1 MKPFIHPGRQRG
13 VAVITALLLT
23 ALAITVVASLFWQQ
37 QVQVRSME
45 NQRLRLQTQWAM
57 RGMVDFA
64 RFWLRQDNPTQTALD
79 GVWATPIEEARLDD
93 YVDREKVDTEKFDAT
108 VSGRALDAQARFNIS
123 NLVAATGGI
132 NPQQVLAYQRLLLNL
147 RLDSGLA
154 EVAARAVLC
163 AKPNPRAANGDGNTA
178 ATSMCGGRE
187 PVAFTQVE
195 DLLAEPGYTPQVL
208 EKLRDFV
215 IVLPKLTAADV
226 TAVNVNT
233 ASAEVLSAITDM
245 SLSEASALTL
255 RKRDYAKIKKCT
267 PEEIVKKI
275 KCFKDDIGD
284 KTVIDGVESDVTS
297 RYFLTVI
304 RVRLD
309 RAALDAVALIY
320 RQPDRE
326 RATRLVWLR
335 EN

>member
-1 MKPFIHPGRQRG
+1 MKHFSLPARQRG

-64 RFWLRQDNPTQTALD
+64 RFWLRQDNPSQTALD

-108 VSGRALDAQARFNIS
+108 VSGRALDAQARFNIT
-123 NLVAATGGI
+123 NLAAATGI
-132 NPQQVLAYQRLLLNL
+132 VSQSYVQAYQRLLANL
-147 RLDSGLA
+147 QLDSSLA
-154 EVAARAVLC
+154 QATADAVLR
-163 AKPNPRAANGDGNTA
+163 AKPKPRAMDSGRDGKTPA
-178 ATSMCGGRE
+178 ASPPSGGSSE

-195 DLLAEPGYTPQVL
+195 DLLAVPGYTPQII
-208 EKLRDFV
+208 EKLRDFI
-215 IVLPKLTAADV
+215 IVLPEITS
-226 TAVNVNT
+226 VNVNT
-233 ASAEVLSAITDM
+233 APAEVLAAVTMM

-255 RKRDYAKIKKCT
+255 SNPRKKFVDLANFKNNINAK
-267 PEEIVKKI
+267 P
-275 KCFKDDIGD
+275 
-284 KTVIDGVESDVTS
+284 IDGVELDVKS

>member
-1 MKPFIHPGRQRG
+1 MKHFSLPARQRG

-64 RFWLRQDNPTQTALD
+64 RFWLRQDNPSQTALD

-108 VSGRALDAQARFNIS
+108 VSGRALDAQARFNIT
-123 NLVAATGGI
+123 NLAAATGI
-132 NPQQVLAYQRLLLNL
+132 VSQSYVQAYQRLLANL
-147 RLDSGLA
+147 QLDSSLA
-154 EVAARAVLC
+154 QATADAVLR
-163 AKPNPRAANGDGNTA
+163 ARPKPRAMDSGSDGKTPA
-178 ATSMCGGRE
+178 STPPSGGSSE
-187 PVAFTQVE
+187 PMAFTQVE
-195 DLLAEPGYTPQVL
+195 DLLAVPGYTPQII
-208 EKLRDFV
+208 EKLRDFI
-215 IVLPKLTAADV
+215 IVLPEITS
-226 TAVNVNT
+226 VNVNT
-233 ASAEVLSAITDM
+233 APAEVLAAVTMM

-255 RKRDYAKIKKCT
+255 SNPRKKFVDLAN
-267 PEEIVKKI
+267 
-275 KCFKDDIGD
+275 FKNNINGS
-284 KTVIDGVESDVTS
+284 VIEGVELDVKS

-309 RAALDAVALIY
+309 RAALDAVALVN
-320 RQPDRE
+320 RKTDPQR
-326 RATRLVWLR
+326 TTSLVWLR

>member
-1 MKPFIHPGRQRG
+1 MKPFSLPARQRG

-64 RFWLRQDNPTQTALD
+64 RFWLRQDNPSLTALD

-108 VSGRALDAQARFNIS
+108 VSGRALDAQARFNIT
-123 NLVAATGGI
+123 NLATATGI
-132 NPQQVLAYQRLLLNL
+132 VSQPYVQAYQRLLSNL
-147 RLDSGLA
+147 QLDSSLA
-154 EVAARAVLC
+154 QATADAVLR
-163 AKPNPRAANGDGNTA
+163 ARPKPRSAGNDGKTPAAPA
-178 ATSMCGGRE
+178 ATGGGSE
-187 PVAFTQVE
+187 PVAFTQIE
-195 DLLAEPGYTPQVL
+195 DLLAVPGYTPQII
-208 EKLRDFV
+208 EKLRDFI
-215 IVLPKLTAADV
+215 IVLPEL

-233 ASAEVLSAITDM
+233 APAEVLAAVTM
-245 SLSEASALTL
+245 LSLSEASALTL
-255 RKRDYAKIKKCT
+255 SNPRKKFVDKLNFQNNINAALI
-267 PEEIVKKI
+267 EGIELDVK
-275 KCFKDDIGD
+275 
-284 KTVIDGVESDVTS
+284 S

-309 RAALDAVALIY
+309 RAALDAVALVN
-320 RQPDRE
+320 RKTDPQR
-326 RATRLVWLR
+326 TTSLVWLR

>member
-1 MKPFIHPGRQRG
+1 MKPFIRPARQRG

-64 RFWLRQDNPTQTALD
+64 RFWLRQDNPMLTALD

-108 VSGRALDAQARFNIS
+108 VSGRALDAQARFNIT
-123 NLVAATGGI
+123 NLVDATGTV
-132 NPQQVLAYQRLLLNL
+132 NPKQVLAYQRLLSNMK
-147 RLDSGLA
+147 LDSGLA
-154 EVAARAVLC
+154 QATADAVLR
-163 AKPNPRAANGDGNTA
+163 AKPKPRTADSGADGKTPAAKP
-178 ATSMCGGRE
+178 ATGGSSE

-195 DLLAEPGYTPQVL
+195 DLLAVPGYTPQMI
-208 EKLRDFV
+208 EQLRDVV
-215 IVLPKLTAADV
+215 IILPELTPI
-226 TAVNVNT
+226 NVNT
-233 ASAEVLSAITDM
+233 APAEVLAAVTMM

-255 RKRDYAKIKKCT
+255 SNPRKKF
-267 PEEIVKKI
+267 V
-275 KCFKDDIGD
+275 D
-284 KTVIDGVESDVTS
+284 KANFQNNINAALIEGVELDVKS

-309 RAALDAVALIY
+309 RAALDAVALVN
-320 RQPDRE
+320 RKTDPQR
-326 RATRLVWLR
+326 TTSLVWLR

>member
-1 MKPFIHPGRQRG
+1 MKRFSCPPRQRG

-64 RFWLRQDNPTQTALD
+64 RFWLRQDNPTLTAAD

-108 VSGRALDAQARFNIS
+108 VSGRALDAQARFNIT

-132 NPQQVLAYQRLLLNL
+132 NPKQVLAYQRLLSNMK
-147 RLDSGLA
+147 LDSSLA
-154 EVAARAVLC
+154 QATADAVLR
-163 AKPNPRAANGDGNTA
+163 AQPKPRTADSGSDGKTPAAMPP
-178 ATSMCGGRE
+178 SGGGSE

-195 DLLAEPGYTPQVL
+195 DLLSVPGYTPQMI
-208 EKLRDFV
+208 EQLRDVV
-215 IVLPKLTAADV
+215 IILPEITG
-226 TAVNVNT
+226 VNVNT
-233 ASAEVLSAITDM
+233 APAEVLAAVTMM

-255 RKRDYAKIKKCT
+255 SNPRKKFVDLANFKNNIDSKQVI
-267 PEEIVKKI
+267 EDVELDVK
-275 KCFKDDIGD
+275 
-284 KTVIDGVESDVTS
+284 S

-309 RAALDAVALIY
+309 RAALDAVALIN
-320 RQPDRE
+320 RKTDPQR
-326 RATRLVWLR
+326 TTSLVWLR

>member
-1 MKPFIHPGRQRG
+1 MKPFVRPARQRG

-64 RFWLRQDNPTQTALD
+64 RFWLRQDNPSLTALD

-108 VSGRALDAQARFNIS
+108 VSGRALDAQARFNIT
-123 NLVAATGGI
+123 NLATATGI
-132 NPQQVLAYQRLLLNL
+132 VSRPYVQAYQRLLSNL
-147 RLDSGLA
+147 QLDSSLA
-154 EVAARAVLC
+154 QATADAVLR
-163 AKPNPRAANGDGNTA
+163 ARPKPRSAGNDGKTPAAPA
-178 ATSMCGGRE
+178 ATGGGSE
-187 PVAFTQVE
+187 PVALTQIE
-195 DLLAEPGYTPQVL
+195 DLLAVPGYTPQII
-208 EKLRDFV
+208 EKLRDFI
-215 IVLPKLTAADV
+215 IVLPELTP
-226 TAVNVNT
+226 VNVNT
-233 ASAEVLSAITDM
+233 APAEVLAAVTM
-245 SLSEASALTL
+245 LSLSEASALTL
-255 RKRDYAKIKKCT
+255 SNPRKKFVDKLNFQNNINAALI
-267 PEEIVKKI
+267 EGIELDVK
-275 KCFKDDIGD
+275 
-284 KTVIDGVESDVTS
+284 S

-309 RAALDAVALIY
+309 RAALDAVALVN
-320 RQPDRE
+320 RKTDPQR
-326 RATRLVWLR
+326 TTSLVWLR

>member
-1 MKPFIHPGRQRG
+1 MKRFSLPARQRG

-108 VSGRALDAQARFNIS
+108 VSGRALDAQARFNIT
-123 NLVAATGGI
+123 NLATTGVVNPPYVEAYRRLLANLQLDSSLAQATADAVLRARPKPRAPDSGTDGKTPAAPAATGG
-132 NPQQVLAYQRLLLNL
+132 
-147 RLDSGLA
+147 S
-154 EVAARAVLC
+154 
-163 AKPNPRAANGDGNTA
+163 
-178 ATSMCGGRE
+178 SE

-195 DLLAEPGYTPQVL
+195 DLLAVPGYTPQAI
-208 EKLRDFV
+208 EKLRDFI
-215 IVLPKLTAADV
+215 IVLPKP

-245 SLSEASALTL
+245 SVSEASALTL
-255 RKRDYAKIKKCT
+255 SNPRKKFVDRTDFQNNINGKM
-267 PEEIVKKI
+267 P
-275 KCFKDDIGD
+275 
-284 KTVIDGVESDVTS
+284 IDGVEIDVKS
-297 RYFLTVI
+297 QYFLTVI

-309 RAALDAVALIY
+309 RAALDAVALVN
-320 RQPDRE
+320 RKTDPQR
-326 RATRLVWLR
+326 TTSLVWLR

>member
-1 MKPFIHPGRQRG
+1 MKRIKSIKLPVRQRG

-64 RFWLRQDNPTQTALD
+64 RFWLRQDNPMLTALD

-108 VSGRALDAQARFNIS
+108 VSGRALDAQARFNIT
-123 NLVAATGGI
+123 NLATATGI
-132 NPQQVLAYQRLLLNL
+132 VSQPHVQAYQRLLSNL
-147 RLDSGLA
+147 QLDSSLA
-154 EVAARAVLC
+154 QATADAVLRARPKPRTADSGADGKTPV
-163 AKPNPRAANGDGNTA
+163 AKP
-178 ATSMCGGRE
+178 ATGGSSE

-195 DLLAEPGYTPQVL
+195 DLLAVPGYTPQMI

-215 IVLPKLTAADV
+215 IVLPEITP
-226 TAVNVNT
+226 VNVNT
-233 ASAEVLSAITDM
+233 APAEVLSAVTMM

-255 RKRDYAKIKKCT
+255 SNPRKKFVDLANFKNNIDAKQVI
-267 PEEIVKKI
+267 EGIELDVK
-275 KCFKDDIGD
+275 
-284 KTVIDGVESDVTS
+284 S

-309 RAALDAVALIY
+309 RAALDAVALVN
-320 RQPDRE
+320 RKTDPQR
-326 RATRLVWLR
+326 TTSLVWLR

>member
-1 MKPFIHPGRQRG
+1 MRPFVRPARQRG

-64 RFWLRQDNPTQTALD
+64 RFWLRQDNPSLTALD

-108 VSGRALDAQARFNIS
+108 VSGRALDAQARFNIT
-123 NLVAATGGI
+123 NLATATGI
-132 NPQQVLAYQRLLLNL
+132 VSQPYVQAYQRLLSNL
-147 RLDSGLA
+147 QLDSSLA
-154 EVAARAVLC
+154 QATADAVLR
-163 AKPNPRAANGDGNTA
+163 ARPKPRSAGNDGKAPAASA
-178 ATSMCGGRE
+178 ATGGGSE
-187 PVAFTQVE
+187 PVAFTQIE
-195 DLLAEPGYTPQVL
+195 DLLAVPGYTPQII
-208 EKLRDFV
+208 EKLRDFI
-215 IVLPKLTAADV
+215 IVLPELTP
-226 TAVNVNT
+226 VNVNT
-233 ASAEVLSAITDM
+233 APAEVLAAVTM
-245 SLSEASALTL
+245 LSLSEASALTL
-255 RKRDYAKIKKCT
+255 SNPRKKFVDKLNFQNNINAALI
-267 PEEIVKKI
+267 EGIELDVK
-275 KCFKDDIGD
+275 
-284 KTVIDGVESDVTS
+284 S

-309 RAALDAVALIY
+309 RAALDAVALVN
-320 RQPDRE
+320 RKTDPQR
-326 RATRLVWLR
+326 TTSLVWLR

>member
-1 MKPFIHPGRQRG
+1 MKPFVRPARQRG

-64 RFWLRQDNPTQTALD
+64 RFWLRQDNPSLTALD

-108 VSGRALDAQARFNIS
+108 VSGRALDAQARFNIT
-123 NLVAATGGI
+123 NLATATGI
-132 NPQQVLAYQRLLLNL
+132 VSQPYVQAYQRLLSNL
-147 RLDSGLA
+147 QLDSSLA
-154 EVAARAVLC
+154 QATADAVLR
-163 AKPNPRAANGDGNTA
+163 ARPKPRSAGNDGKTPAAPA
-178 ATSMCGGRE
+178 ATGGGSE
-187 PVAFTQVE
+187 PVAFTQIE
-195 DLLAEPGYTPQVL
+195 DLLAVPGYTPQII
-208 EKLRDFV
+208 EKLRDFI
-215 IVLPKLTAADV
+215 IVLPELTP
-226 TAVNVNT
+226 VNVNT
-233 ASAEVLSAITDM
+233 APAEVLAAVTM
-245 SLSEASALTL
+245 LSLSEASALTL
-255 RKRDYAKIKKCT
+255 SNPRKKFVDKLNFQNNINAALI
-267 PEEIVKKI
+267 EGIELDVK
-275 KCFKDDIGD
+275 
-284 KTVIDGVESDVTS
+284 S

-309 RAALDAVALIY
+309 RAALDAVALVN
-320 RQPDRE
+320 RKTDPQR
-326 RATRLVWLR
+326 TTSLVWLR

>member
-1 MKPFIHPGRQRG
+1 MKHFSLPARQRG

-64 RFWLRQDNPTQTALD
+64 RFWLRQDNPSQTAAD

-108 VSGRALDAQARFNIS
+108 VSGRALDAQARFNIT
-123 NLVAATGGI
+123 NLAAATGI
-132 NPQQVLAYQRLLLNL
+132 VSQSYVQAYQRLLANL
-147 RLDSGLA
+147 QLDSSLA
-154 EVAARAVLC
+154 QATADAVLR
-163 AKPNPRAANGDGNTA
+163 AKPKPRAMDSGSDGKTPA
-178 ATSMCGGRE
+178 ATPPSGGSSE

-195 DLLAEPGYTPQVL
+195 DLLAVPGYTPQII
-208 EKLRDFV
+208 EKLRDFI
-215 IVLPKLTAADV
+215 IVLPEITS
-226 TAVNVNT
+226 VNVNT
-233 ASAEVLSAITDM
+233 APAEVLAAVTMM

-255 RKRDYAKIKKCT
+255 SNPRKKFVDLAN
-267 PEEIVKKI
+267 
-275 KCFKDDIGD
+275 FKNNINGS
-284 KTVIDGVESDVTS
+284 VIEGVELDVKS

-309 RAALDAVALIY
+309 RAALDAVALVN
-320 RQPDRE
+320 RKTDPQR
-326 RATRLVWLR
+326 TTSLVWLR

>member
-1 MKPFIHPGRQRG
+1 MKRFSFPARQRG

-64 RFWLRQDNPTQTALD
+64 RFWLRQDNPMLTALD

-108 VSGRALDAQARFNIS
+108 VSGRALDAQARFNIT
-123 NLVAATGGI
+123 NLATATGI
-132 NPQQVLAYQRLLLNL
+132 VSQPYVQAYQRLLSNL
-147 RLDSGLA
+147 QLDSSLA
-154 EVAARAVLC
+154 QATADAVLR
-163 AKPNPRAANGDGNTA
+163 ARPKPRAAGSDGKTPATPA
-178 ATSMCGGRE
+178 ATGGSSE

-195 DLLAEPGYTPQVL
+195 DLLAVPGYTPQII
-208 EKLRDFV
+208 EKLRDFI
-215 IVLPKLTAADV
+215 IVLPEITP
-226 TAVNVNT
+226 VNVNT
-233 ASAEVLSAITDM
+233 APAEVLAAVTM
-245 SLSEASALTL
+245 LSLSEASALTL
-255 RKRDYAKIKKCT
+255 SNPRKKFVDFAN
-267 PEEIVKKI
+267 
-275 KCFKDDIGD
+275 FKNNINGS
-284 KTVIDGVESDVTS
+284 VIEGVELDVKS

-309 RAALDAVALIY
+309 RAALDAVALVN
-320 RQPDRE
+320 RKTDPQR
-326 RATRLVWLR
+326 TTSLVWLR

>member
-1 MKPFIHPGRQRG
+1 MKHFSLPARQRG

-64 RFWLRQDNPTQTALD
+64 RFWLRQDNPSQTALD

-108 VSGRALDAQARFNIS
+108 VSGRALDAQARFNIT
-123 NLVAATGGI
+123 NLAAATGI
-132 NPQQVLAYQRLLLNL
+132 VSQSYVQAYQRLLSNL

-154 EVAARAVLC
+154 QATADAVLR
-163 AKPNPRAANGDGNTA
+163 AKPKPRAMDSGRDGKTPA
-178 ATSMCGGRE
+178 ASPPSGGSSE

-195 DLLAEPGYTPQVL
+195 DLLAVPGYTPQII
-208 EKLRDFV
+208 EKLRDFI
-215 IVLPKLTAADV
+215 IVLPEITS
-226 TAVNVNT
+226 VNVNT
-233 ASAEVLSAITDM
+233 APAEVLAAVTMM
-245 SLSEASALTL
+245 SMSEASALTL
-255 RKRDYAKIKKCT
+255 SNPRKKFVDLANFKNNINAK
-267 PEEIVKKI
+267 P
-275 KCFKDDIGD
+275 
-284 KTVIDGVESDVTS
+284 IDGVELDVKS

-309 RAALDAVALIY
+309 RAALDAVALVN
-320 RQPDRE
+320 RKADPQR
-326 RATRLVWLR
+326 TTSLVWLR

>member
-1 MKPFIHPGRQRG
+1 MKHFSLPARQRG

-64 RFWLRQDNPTQTALD
+64 RFWLRQDNPSQTALD

-132 NPQQVLAYQRLLLNL
+132 NPQQVLAYQRLLSNL

-154 EVAARAVLC
+154 QATADAVLR
-163 AKPNPRAANGDGNTA
+163 AKPKPRAKDSGSDGKTPA
-178 ATSMCGGRE
+178 AASASGGSSE

-195 DLLAEPGYTPQVL
+195 DLLAVPGYTPQMI

-215 IVLPKLTAADV
+215 IILPELTP
-226 TAVNVNT
+226 VNVNT
-233 ASAEVLSAITDM
+233 APAEVLAAVTMM

-255 RKRDYAKIKKCT
+255 SNPRKKFVDLANFKNNINAELIAT
-267 PEEIVKKI
+267 VELDVK
-275 KCFKDDIGD
+275 
-284 KTVIDGVESDVTS
+284 S

-309 RAALDAVALIY
+309 RAALDAVALVN
-320 RQPDRE
+320 RKTDPQR
-326 RATRLVWLR
+326 TTSLVWLR

>member
-1 MKPFIHPGRQRG
+1 MKPFIRPARQRG

-64 RFWLRQDNPTQTALD
+64 RFWLRQDNPMLTALD

-108 VSGRALDAQARFNIS
+108 VSGRALDAQARFNIT
-123 NLVAATGGI
+123 NLVDATGTV
-132 NPQQVLAYQRLLLNL
+132 NPKQVLAYQRLLSNMK
-147 RLDSGLA
+147 LDSGLA
-154 EVAARAVLC
+154 QATADAVLR
-163 AKPNPRAANGDGNTA
+163 AKPKPRTADSGADGKTPAAKP
-178 ATSMCGGRE
+178 ATGGSSE

-195 DLLAEPGYTPQVL
+195 DLLAVPGYTPQMI
-208 EKLRDFV
+208 EQLRDVV
-215 IVLPKLTAADV
+215 IILPELTPI
-226 TAVNVNT
+226 NVNT
-233 ASAEVLSAITDM
+233 APAEVLAAVTMM

-255 RKRDYAKIKKCT
+255 SNPRKKFVDKANFQNNINAALI
-267 PEEIVKKI
+267 EGIELDVK
-275 KCFKDDIGD
+275 
-284 KTVIDGVESDVTS
+284 S

-309 RAALDAVALIY
+309 RAALDAVALVN
-320 RQPDRE
+320 RKTDPQR
-326 RATRLVWLR
+326 TTSLVWLR

>member
-1 MKPFIHPGRQRG
+1 MKPFIRPSRQRG

-64 RFWLRQDNPTQTALD
+64 RFWLRQDNVMLTALD

-108 VSGRALDAQARFNIS
+108 VSGRALDAQARFNIA
-123 NLVAATGGI
+123 NLINATGGV
-132 NPQQVLAYQRLLLNL
+132 NAGNVQAYQRLLSNL
-147 RLDSGLA
+147 QLDSGLA
-154 EVAARAVLC
+154 QATADAVLR
-163 AKPNPRAANGDGNTA
+163 ARPKPRAPDSGTDGKTPATPA
-178 ATSMCGGRE
+178 ATGGGSE

-195 DLLAEPGYTPQVL
+195 DLLAVPGYTPQMI

-215 IVLPKLTAADV
+215 IVLPELTP
-226 TAVNVNT
+226 VNVNT
-233 ASAEVLSAITDM
+233 APAEVLAAVTMM

-255 RKRDYAKIKKCT
+255 SNPRKKFVDLANFKNNIDAKQ
-267 PEEIVKKI
+267 V
-275 KCFKDDIGD
+275 IG
-284 KTVIDGVESDVTS
+284 GVELDVKS

-309 RAALDAVALIY
+309 RAALDAVALVN
-320 RQPDRE
+320 RKTDPQR
-326 RATRLVWLR
+326 TTSLVWLR

>member
-1 MKPFIHPGRQRG
+1 MTRFKFPSRQRG

-64 RFWLRQDNPTQTALD
+64 RFWLRQDNPMLTALD

-108 VSGRALDAQARFNIS
+108 VSGRALDAQARFNIT
-123 NLVAATGGI
+123 NLVDATGAI
-132 NPQQVLAYQRLLLNL
+132 NPKQVLAYQRLLSNMK
-147 RLDSGLA
+147 LDSGLA
-154 EVAARAVLC
+154 QATADAVLR
-163 AKPNPRAANGDGNTA
+163 ARPKPRTASGTDGKTPA
-178 ATSMCGGRE
+178 ATPATGGSSE

-195 DLLAEPGYTPQVL
+195 DLLAVPGYTPQMI
-208 EKLRDFV
+208 EQLRDVV
-215 IVLPKLTAADV
+215 IILPEITG
-226 TAVNVNT
+226 VNVNT
-233 ASAEVLSAITDM
+233 APAEVLAAVTMM

-255 RKRDYAKIKKCT
+255 SNPRKKF
-267 PEEIVKKI
+267 V
-275 KCFKDDIGD
+275 D
-284 KTVIDGVESDVTS
+284 KLNFQNNINAELIEGVELDVKS

-309 RAALDAVALIY
+309 RAALDAVALIN
-320 RQPDRE
+320 RKTDPQR
-326 RATRLVWLR
+326 TTSLVWLR

>member
-1 MKPFIHPGRQRG
+1 MKHFSLPARQRG

-64 RFWLRQDNPTQTALD
+64 RFWLRQDNPTLTALD

-108 VSGRALDAQARFNIS
+108 VSGRALDAQARFNITNLVNVTGGVSRPNVQAFQRLLS
-123 NLVAATGGI
+123 NLQLDRSLAQATADAVLLARPKPRATDSGSDGKTPAAPVATGG
-132 NPQQVLAYQRLLLNL
+132 
-147 RLDSGLA
+147 S
-154 EVAARAVLC
+154 
-163 AKPNPRAANGDGNTA
+163 
-178 ATSMCGGRE
+178 SE
-187 PVAFTQVE
+187 PVAFTQIE
-195 DLLAEPGYTPQVL
+195 DLLAVPGYTPQII
-208 EKLRDFV
+208 EKLRDFI
-215 IVLPKLTAADV
+215 IVLPKPMAI
-226 TAVNVNT
+226 NVNT

-255 RKRDYAKIKKCT
+255 SNPRKKFVDRTNFQNNINGKK
-267 PEEIVKKI
+267 P
-275 KCFKDDIGD
+275 
-284 KTVIDGVESDVTS
+284 IDGVEIDVKS
-297 RYFLTVI
+297 NYFLTVI

-320 RQPDRE
+320 RQPDPQR
-326 RATRLVWLR
+326 TTSLVWLR

>member
-1 MKPFIHPGRQRG
+1 MKPFTRPSRQRG

-64 RFWLRQDNPTQTALD
+64 RFWLRQDNPMLTAAD

-108 VSGRALDAQARFNIS
+108 VSGRALDAQARFNIT
-123 NLVAATGGI
+123 NLVDATGSI
-132 NPQQVLAYQRLLLNL
+132 NPKQVLAYQRLLANMK
-147 RLDSGLA
+147 LDSGLA
-154 EVAARAVLC
+154 QATADAVLR
-163 AKPNPRAANGDGNTA
+163 ARPKPRTADSGADGKTPV
-178 ATSMCGGRE
+178 ATPATGGGSE

-195 DLLAEPGYTPQVL
+195 DLLAVPGYTPQMV
-208 EKLRDFV
+208 EQLRDVV
-215 IVLPKLTAADV
+215 IILPEITG
-226 TAVNVNT
+226 VNVNT
-233 ASAEVLSAITDM
+233 APAEVLAAVTMM

-255 RKRDYAKIKKCT
+255 SNPRKKF
-267 PEEIVKKI
+267 V
-275 KCFKDDIGD
+275 D
-284 KTVIDGVESDVTS
+284 KANFQNNINAELIEGVELDVKS

-309 RAALDAVALIY
+309 RAALDAVALIN
-320 RQPDRE
+320 RKTDPQR
-326 RATRLVWLR
+326 TTSLVWLR

>member
-1 MKPFIHPGRQRG
+1 MKRFARPRRQRG

-64 RFWLRQDNPTQTALD
+64 RFWLRQDNPSLTALD

-108 VSGRALDAQARFNIS
+108 VSGRALDAQARFNIT
-123 NLVAATGGI
+123 NLATATGI
-132 NPQQVLAYQRLLLNL
+132 VSQPNVQAYQRLLSNL
-147 RLDSGLA
+147 QLDSGLA
-154 EVAARAVLC
+154 QATADAVLR
-163 AKPNPRAANGDGNTA
+163 AKPKPRAAGSGSDGKTA
-178 ATSMCGGRE
+178 SPTSGGGSE

-195 DLLAEPGYTPQVL
+195 DLLSVPGYTPQMI
-208 EKLRDFV
+208 EQLRDFV
-215 IVLPKLTAADV
+215 IVLPEL

-233 ASAEVLSAITDM
+233 APAEVLAAVTMM

-255 RKRDYAKIKKCT
+255 SNPRKKFVDLANFKNNIDAKQVI
-267 PEEIVKKI
+267 EGIELDVK
-275 KCFKDDIGD
+275 
-284 KTVIDGVESDVTS
+284 S

-309 RAALDAVALIY
+309 RAALDAVALVN
-320 RQPDRE
+320 RKTDPQR
-326 RATRLVWLR
+326 TTSLVWLR

>member
-1 MKPFIHPGRQRG
+1 MKRFSRPRRQRG

-45 NQRLRLQTQWAM
+45 NQRLRLQTQCAM

-64 RFWLRQDNPTQTALD
+64 RFWLRQDNPMLTALD

-108 VSGRALDAQARFNIS
+108 VSGRALDAQARFNIT
-123 NLVAATGGI
+123 NLVAATGDV
-132 NPQQVLAYQRLLLNL
+132 NPKQVQAYQRLLSNL
-147 RLDSGLA
+147 QLDSGLA
-154 EVAARAVLC
+154 QATADAVLRS
-163 AKPNPRAANGDGNTA
+163 KPKPRAASSGTSGDGKTPA
-178 ATSMCGGRE
+178 ATPASGGSSE

-195 DLLAEPGYTPQVL
+195 DLLAVPGYTPQMI
-208 EKLRDFV
+208 EQLRDFV
-215 IVLPKLTAADV
+215 IILPEL

-233 ASAEVLSAITDM
+233 APAEVLAAITTM

-255 RKRDYAKIKKCT
+255 SNPRKKFVDL
-267 PEEIVKKI
+267 PN
-275 KCFKDDIGD
+275 FKNNIND
-284 KTVIDGVESDVTS
+284 KQVIDGVDADVKS

-309 RAALDAVALIY
+309 RAALDAVALVN
-320 RQPDRE
+320 RKTDPQR
-326 RATRLVWLR
+326 TTSLVWLR

>member
-1 MKPFIHPGRQRG
+1 MKRHLRPSRQRG

-64 RFWLRQDNPTQTALD
+64 RFWLRQDNPSLTALD

-108 VSGRALDAQARFNIS
+108 VSGRALDAQARFNIT
-123 NLVAATGGI
+123 NLATATGI
-132 NPQQVLAYQRLLLNL
+132 VSQPYVQAYQRLLSNL
-147 RLDSGLA
+147 QLDSSLA
-154 EVAARAVLC
+154 QATADAVLR
-163 AKPNPRAANGDGNTA
+163 ARPKPRSAGNDGKTPAAPA
-178 ATSMCGGRE
+178 ATGGGSE
-187 PVAFTQVE
+187 PVAFTQIE
-195 DLLAEPGYTPQVL
+195 DLLAVPGYTPQII
-208 EKLRDFV
+208 EKLRDFI
-215 IVLPKLTAADV
+215 IVLPELTP
-226 TAVNVNT
+226 VNVNT
-233 ASAEVLSAITDM
+233 APAEVLAAVTM
-245 SLSEASALTL
+245 LSLSEASALTL
-255 RKRDYAKIKKCT
+255 SNPRKKFVDKLNFQNNINAALI
-267 PEEIVKKI
+267 EGIELDVK
-275 KCFKDDIGD
+275 
-284 KTVIDGVESDVTS
+284 S

-309 RAALDAVALIY
+309 RAALDAVALVN
-320 RQPDRE
+320 RKTDPQR
-326 RATRLVWLR
+326 TTSLVWLR

>member
-1 MKPFIHPGRQRG
+1 MKPVKLPARQRG

-23 ALAITVVASLFWQQ
+23 ALAITVVTSLFWQQ

-64 RFWLRQDNPTQTALD
+64 RFWLRQDNPSQTALD
-79 GVWATPIEEARLDD
+79 GVWATPIEEARIDD

-108 VSGRALDAQARFNIS
+108 VSGRALDAQARFNIT

-132 NPQQVLAYQRLLLNL
+132 NPKQVLAYQRLLSNMK
-147 RLDSGLA
+147 LDSGLA
-154 EVAARAVLC
+154 QATADAVLR
-163 AKPNPRAANGDGNTA
+163 AKPKLRAMDSGSDGKTPA
-178 ATSMCGGRE
+178 AAPPSDGSSE
-187 PVAFTQVE
+187 PVAFTQIE
-195 DLLAEPGYTPQVL
+195 DLLAVPGYTPQMI
-208 EKLRDFV
+208 EQLRDVV
-215 IVLPKLTAADV
+215 IILPEITG
-226 TAVNVNT
+226 VNVNT
-233 ASAEVLSAITDM
+233 APAEVLAAVTMM

-255 RKRDYAKIKKCT
+255 SNPRKKFVDLTNFKNNIDSKQVI
-267 PEEIVKKI
+267 EDVELDVK
-275 KCFKDDIGD
+275 
-284 KTVIDGVESDVTS
+284 S

-309 RAALDAVALIY
+309 RAALDAVALIN
-320 RQPDRE
+320 RKTDPQR
-326 RATRLVWLR
+326 TTSLVWLR

>member
-1 MKPFIHPGRQRG
+1 MKPFIRPGRQRG

-23 ALAITVVASLFWQQ
+23 ALAITVVTSLFWQQ

-64 RFWLRQDNPTQTALD
+64 RFWLRQDNPSLTALD

-108 VSGRALDAQARFNIS
+108 VSGRALDAQARFNIT

-132 NPQQVLAYQRLLLNL
+132 NPKQVLAYQRLLSNL

-154 EVAARAVLC
+154 QATADAVLR
-163 AKPNPRAANGDGNTA
+163 AKPKLRAMDSGSDGKTPA
-178 ATSMCGGRE
+178 AAPPSDGSSE
-187 PVAFTQVE
+187 PVAFTQIE
-195 DLLAEPGYTPQVL
+195 DLLAVPGYTPQMI
-208 EKLRDFV
+208 EQLRDFV
-215 IVLPKLTAADV
+215 IILPEL

-233 ASAEVLSAITDM
+233 APAAVLAAVTMM

-255 RKRDYAKIKKCT
+255 SNPRKKFVDKSNFQNNINAELIAT
-267 PEEIVKKI
+267 VEVDVK
-275 KCFKDDIGD
+275 
-284 KTVIDGVESDVTS
+284 SS
-297 RYFLTVI
+297 YFLTVI

-309 RAALDAVALIY
+309 RAALDAVALVN
-320 RQPDRE
+320 RKTDPQR
-326 RATRLVWLR
+326 TTSLVWLR

>member
-1 MKPFIHPGRQRG
+1 MKRIKFPARQRG

-64 RFWLRQDNPTQTALD
+64 RFWLRQDNTSLTALD

-108 VSGRALDAQARFNIS
+108 VSGRALDAQARFNIT

-132 NPQQVLAYQRLLLNL
+132 NPKQVLAYQRLLSNMQ
-147 RLDSGLA
+147 LDSGLA
-154 EVAARAVLC
+154 QATADAVLR
-163 AKPNPRAANGDGNTA
+163 ARPKLRAASSDSASDGKTA
-178 ATSMCGGRE
+178 SPAAGGSSE
-187 PVAFTQVE
+187 PVAFTQID
-195 DLLAEPGYTPQVL
+195 DLLAVPGYTPQMI
-208 EKLRDFV
+208 EQLRDVV
-215 IVLPKLTAADV
+215 IVLPEITAI
-226 TAVNVNT
+226 NVNT
-233 ASAEVLSAITDM
+233 APAEVLAAVTMM

-255 RKRDYAKIKKCT
+255 SNPRKKF
-267 PEEIVKKI
+267 V
-275 KCFKDDIGD
+275 D
-284 KTVIDGVESDVTS
+284 KANFQNNINAELIEGVELDVKS

>member
-1 MKPFIHPGRQRG
+1 MKPFTRPSRQRG

-64 RFWLRQDNPTQTALD
+64 RFWLRQDNPMLTAAD

-108 VSGRALDAQARFNIS
+108 VSGRALDAQARFNIT
-123 NLVAATGGI
+123 NLVDATGSI
-132 NPQQVLAYQRLLLNL
+132 NPKQVLAYQRLLANMK
-147 RLDSGLA
+147 LDSSLA
-154 EVAARAVLC
+154 QATADAVLR
-163 AKPNPRAANGDGNTA
+163 ARPKPRTADSGADGKTPV
-178 ATSMCGGRE
+178 ATPATGGSSE

-195 DLLAEPGYTPQVL
+195 DLLAVPGYTPQMV
-208 EKLRDFV
+208 EQLRDVV
-215 IVLPKLTAADV
+215 IILPEITG
-226 TAVNVNT
+226 VNVNT
-233 ASAEVLSAITDM
+233 APAEVLAAVTMM

-255 RKRDYAKIKKCT
+255 SNPRKKF
-267 PEEIVKKI
+267 V
-275 KCFKDDIGD
+275 D
-284 KTVIDGVESDVTS
+284 KANFQNNINAELIEGVELDVKS

-309 RAALDAVALIY
+309 RAALDAVALIN
-320 RQPDRE
+320 RKTDPQR
-326 RATRLVWLR
+326 TTSLVWLR

>member
-1 MKPFIHPGRQRG
+1 MKTFIRPGRQRG

-64 RFWLRQDNPTQTALD
+64 RFWLRQDNPSLTALD

-108 VSGRALDAQARFNIS
+108 VSGRALDAQARFNIT

-132 NPQQVLAYQRLLLNL
+132 NPKQVLAYQRLLSNMK
-147 RLDSGLA
+147 LDSGLA
-154 EVAARAVLC
+154 QATADAVLR
-163 AKPNPRAANGDGNTA
+163 AKPKPRTGSSGSDGKTPA
-178 ATSMCGGRE
+178 VPVASGGSSE

-195 DLLAEPGYTPQVL
+195 DLLSVPGYTPQMI
-208 EKLRDFV
+208 EQLRDVV
-215 IVLPKLTAADV
+215 IILPEITG
-226 TAVNVNT
+226 VNVNT
-233 ASAEVLSAITDM
+233 APAEVLAAVTMM

-255 RKRDYAKIKKCT
+255 SNPRKKFVDLTNFKNNIDSKQVI
-267 PEEIVKKI
+267 EDVELDVK
-275 KCFKDDIGD
+275 
-284 KTVIDGVESDVTS
+284 S

-309 RAALDAVALIY
+309 RAALDAVALIN
-320 RQPDRE
+320 RKTDPQR
-326 RATRLVWLR
+326 TTSLVWLR

>member
-1 MKPFIHPGRQRG
+1 MLPQRQRG
-13 VAVITALLLT
+13 VAIITALLLT

-64 RFWLRQDNPTQTALD
+64 RFWLRQDNPALTAVD

-93 YVDREKVDTEKFDAT
+93 YVDRERVDTEKFDAT
-108 VSGRALDAQARFNIS
+108 VSGRALDAQGRFNIT
-123 NLVAATGGI
+123 NLVDMTGAP
-132 NPQQVLAYQRLLLNL
+132 NPGQLQAYQRLLSNL
-147 RLDSGLA
+147 QLDSGLA
-154 EVAARAVLC
+154 RATADAVVRARPKPRSTDKGSDGKTATVAA
-163 AKPNPRAANGDGNTA
+163 GSSG
-178 ATSMCGGRE
+178 SSE
-187 PVAFTQVE
+187 PVAFMQIE
-195 DLLAEPGYTPQVL
+195 DLMAIPGYTPQII

-215 IVLPKLTAADV
+215 IVLPEM

-233 ASAEVLSAITDM
+233 ASAEVLAAITDM
-245 SLSEASALTL
+245 SVSEASALTL
-255 RKRDYAKIKKCT
+255 SNPRKKFVDLDNFKNNINGKK
-267 PEEIVKKI
+267 V
-275 KCFKDDIGD
+275 IG
-284 KTVIDGVESDVTS
+284 GVEADVKS

-309 RAALDAVALIY
+309 RAALDAQALIN
-320 RQPDRE
+320 RKTDPQR
-326 RATRLVWLR
+326 TTSLVWLR

>member
-1 MKPFIHPGRQRG
+1 MKHFSLPARQRG

-64 RFWLRQDNPTQTALD
+64 RVWLRQDNPMLTALD

-108 VSGRALDAQARFNIS
+108 VSGRALDAQARFNIT

-132 NPQQVLAYQRLLLNL
+132 NPKQVLAYQRLLSNMK
-147 RLDSGLA
+147 LDSGLA
-154 EVAARAVLC
+154 QATADAVLR
-163 AKPNPRAANGDGNTA
+163 AKPKPRTGSSGSDGKTPA
-178 ATSMCGGRE
+178 VPVASGGSSE

-195 DLLAEPGYTPQVL
+195 DLLSVPGYTPQMI
-208 EKLRDFV
+208 EQLRDVV
-215 IVLPKLTAADV
+215 IILPEITG
-226 TAVNVNT
+226 VNVNT
-233 ASAEVLSAITDM
+233 APAEVLAAVTMM

-255 RKRDYAKIKKCT
+255 STPRKKFVDLTNFKNNIDSKQVI
-267 PEEIVKKI
+267 EDVELDVK
-275 KCFKDDIGD
+275 
-284 KTVIDGVESDVTS
+284 S

-309 RAALDAVALIY
+309 RAALDAVALIN
-320 RQPDRE
+320 RNPDPQR
-326 RATRLVWLR
+326 TTSLVWLR

>member
-1 MKPFIHPGRQRG
+1 MKPVKLPARQRG

-64 RFWLRQDNPTQTALD
+64 RFWLRQDNPMLTALD

-108 VSGRALDAQARFNIS
+108 VSGRALDAQARFNIT

-132 NPQQVLAYQRLLLNL
+132 NPKQVLAYQRLLSNMK
-147 RLDSGLA
+147 LDSGLA
-154 EVAARAVLC
+154 QATADAVLR
-163 AKPNPRAANGDGNTA
+163 AKPKPRTGSSGSDGKTPA
-178 ATSMCGGRE
+178 VPVASGGSSE

-195 DLLAEPGYTPQVL
+195 DLLSVPGYTPQMI
-208 EKLRDFV
+208 EQLRDVV
-215 IVLPKLTAADV
+215 IILPEITG
-226 TAVNVNT
+226 VNVNT
-233 ASAEVLSAITDM
+233 ASAEVLAAVTMM

-255 RKRDYAKIKKCT
+255 SNPRKKFVDLANFKNNIDSKQVI
-267 PEEIVKKI
+267 EDVELDVK
-275 KCFKDDIGD
+275 
-284 KTVIDGVESDVTS
+284 S

-309 RAALDAVALIY
+309 RAALDAVALIN
-320 RQPDRE
+320 RKTDPQR
-326 RATRLVWLR
+326 TTSLVWLR